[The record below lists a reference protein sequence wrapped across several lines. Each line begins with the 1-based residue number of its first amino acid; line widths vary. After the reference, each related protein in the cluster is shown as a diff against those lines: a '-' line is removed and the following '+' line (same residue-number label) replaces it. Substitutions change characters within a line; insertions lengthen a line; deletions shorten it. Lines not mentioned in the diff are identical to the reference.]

1 PYMTKTTGGTKFQ
14 LPIYLL
20 AAAEVV
26 DGDLFEQ
33 GSLSATYYQ
42 VRPPNDLKV
51 PRGVESKFDSEVE
64 LRRFLNDV
72 VPEWLGQIDEAIGN
86 GRFHTTLLSAR
97 GANCR
102 YCDYRRACDVRHHRK
117 REFVDEVH
125 KDDAAYVPLR
135 VRDDEDIEAVMS
147 DD

>member
-1 PYMTKTTGGTKFQ
+1 VPAQ
-14 LPIYLL
+14 PIVEVLFLELL
-20 AAAEVV
+20 ADVV

-64 LRRFLNDV
+64 LRRFLNDI

-86 GRFHTTLLSAR
+86 GRFHTTLLSSR
-97 GANCR
+97 GANCS

-117 REFVDEVH
+117 RERVEHARGDEST
-125 KDDAAYVPLR
+125 YVPLR
-135 VRDDEDIEAVMS
+135 VQDDADLEEVMS

>member
-1 PYMTKTTGGTKFQ
+1 MTKTTGGTKFQ

-42 VRPPNDLKV
+42 VRPPNDLKI
-51 PRGVESKFDSEVE
+51 PRGVESKFDSELE
-64 LRRFLNDV
+64 LRRFLNNV
-72 VPEWLGQIDEAIGN
+72 VPEWVGQVDEAISN
-86 GRFHTTLLSAR
+86 GRFHTTLLSAS

-117 REFVDEVH
+117 REFVDTART
-125 KDDAAYVPLR
+125 DDAAYVPLR
-135 VRDDEDIEAVMS
+135 VRDDADLEAVMG

>member
-1 PYMTKTTGGTKFQ
+1 MTKTTGGTKFQ

-20 AAAEVV
+20 AAANVV
-26 DGDLFEQ
+26 DGNLFEQ

-42 VRPPNDLKV
+42 VRPPNDLKI
-51 PRGVESKFDSEVE
+51 PRGVESKFESEVE
-64 LRRFLNDV
+64 LRRFLNDI

-125 KDDAAYVPLR
+125 EDDAAYVPLR